1 MTQCDKLCDAYILRE
16 TNVKVLSPMSQSLS
30 PDCTPLK
37 KTYDTCFNDWFA
49 GYLEPAVSAFSSTEA
64 RTKFSEEK
72 AKEFDQKCG
81 KIWEDYKSCVQV
93 CNEKFLI
100 IWNFGDK
107 LSSPFFS
114 RIGSS
119 EGQRSR

>member
-1 MTQCDKLCDAYILRE
+1 MTQCDKLCDAYPLRVIAKP
-16 TNVKVLSPMSQSLS
+16 NVKVFSPMSQSLS

-81 KIWEDYKSCVQV
+81 KIWEAYGSCVQV
-93 CNEKFLI
+93 CNENFLI
-100 IWNFGDK
+100 IGI
-107 LSSPFFS
+107 LGISYPLLFFLV
-114 RIGSS
+114 
-119 EGQRSR
+119 